1 MLDQITPML
10 ITYNE
15 AANIRRS
22 LDKLVWARRIL
33 IIDSGSEDKTIEMAR
48 AYPQV
53 DVIHHSFKDFAS
65 QCNFGLTQVAS
76 PWVLSLD
83 ADWELS
89 DELVRELTSLAPAD
103 STVGYRARFVYR
115 IYGRALRGS
124 LYPPRIVLLRKD
136 KASYRLEG

>member
-33 IIDSGSEDKTIEMAR
+33 VIDSGSEDETIEMAR

-76 PWVLSLD
+76 P
-83 ADWELS
+83 
-89 DELVRELTSLAPAD
+89 
-103 STVGYRARFVYR
+103 
-115 IYGRALRGS
+115 
-124 LYPPRIVLLRKD
+124 
-136 KASYRLEG
+136 